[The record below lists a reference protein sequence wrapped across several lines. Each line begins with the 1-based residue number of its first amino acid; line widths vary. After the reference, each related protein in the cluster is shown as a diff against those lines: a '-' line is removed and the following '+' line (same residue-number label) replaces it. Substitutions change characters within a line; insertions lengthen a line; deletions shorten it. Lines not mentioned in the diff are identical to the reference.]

1 MKLLRTI
8 ALVIC
13 GLVVATVGLAQP
25 VAAASRDGDATSCDN
40 PIVSGLWQG
49 VNLALGTNYG
59 CATTSESQAS
69 GGATGNGT
77 TGENTATTG
86 QYVALGDSVAAGLG
100 LPVAPGSDPACGVS
114 AQAYPA
120 RVAASL
126 NMPYQ
131 NLACSG
137 ATAGDLVTEQHLSGT
152 SRDIEPQLD
161 RAFAGGTPQLIS
173 ITAGANDMYWQ
184 YFARKCYV
192 STCGTGTDQA
202 LVDSFRSVLT
212 LKLEYAL
219 QSIQYR
225 SNGQPPRVVLTGY
238 YQPLSAAC
246 SVRQPAITAA
256 EAQWLND
263 QLAALNQTIS
273 SAASGYSFARYATV
287 DFSGHELCT
296 RRPWVQ
302 GINSSAPLH
311 PTAAGQRAIAQA
323 VLKVAK

>member
-1 MKLLRTI
+1 MKLLRNL
-8 ALVIC
+8 ALAVC
-13 GLVVATVGLAQP
+13 GLTVALAGLAP
-25 VAAASRDGDATSCDN
+25 SVSAASRDGGGSPDCG

-49 VNLALGTNYG
+49 INSALGTNYS
-59 CATTSESQAS
+59 CAS
-69 GGATGNGT
+69 GTTEQQNGGTTDENAGT
-77 TGENTATTG
+77 TGE
-86 QYVALGDSVAAGLG
+86 YMALGDSVAAGLG
-100 LPVAPGSDPACGVS
+100 LPVAAGSDPACGVS
-114 AQAYPA
+114 GQAYPA

-126 NMPYQ
+126 NMHYQ

-161 RAFAGGTPQLIS
+161 RAYAGGTPQLIT

-184 YFARKCYV
+184 YFARKCYI

-202 LVDSFRSVLT
+202 FVDSFRSILS
-212 LKLEYAL
+212 LKLAYAL
-219 QSIQYR
+219 QSIYNR
-225 SNGQPPRVVLTGY
+225 SNGQPPRVILTGY

-246 SVRQPAITAA
+246 SVQQPAISAA
-256 EAQWLND
+256 EAQWLNG

-273 SAASGYSFARYATV
+273 DVTSGYSFARYAAV

-302 GINSSAPLH
+302 GMNSSAPLH

-323 VLKVAK
+323 VLQEAK